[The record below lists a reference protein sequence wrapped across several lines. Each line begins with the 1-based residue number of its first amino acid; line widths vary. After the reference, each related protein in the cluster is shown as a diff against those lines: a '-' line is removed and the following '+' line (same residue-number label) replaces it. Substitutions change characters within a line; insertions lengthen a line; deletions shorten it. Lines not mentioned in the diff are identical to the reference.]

1 MAYLSNL
8 EKKKNDEIAQF
19 NTSGVVGSS
28 ALPTSSNI
36 SATRDTPTSGW
47 TNLQDYLDVNRGV
60 GVDSAKYVTKG
71 INEEVDQTSNAI
83 DDFGNNT
90 INDYNTKSQEYDKT
104 SGGIVSGLN
113 DASSVLDPAK
123 NFLSTTVN
131 PYSKDDITAQKD
143 ATVSKVKGIGDAQNQ
158 KSTFGKLGGS
168 GYKSNWGDL
177 NVLLIRSDENAQN
190 VIKDTVGK
198 GDSLNKK
205 LDTTIGDVEAS
216 YKSAQDALQNE
227 KNEVISGAKD
237 AKTKAESGISNRAL
251 NYGLENKGNVGF
263 KGASIGDVISDDENI
278 DIQALSE
285 IGGLDYS
292 PYSKTY
298 NVGTLPPRVD
308 SEKSGKLPYND
319 KTKPT
324 IPDKVF
330 SGLEKPL
337 DATQTNLGNLST
349 SVSSGFQGLGDYLNE
364 KGTPIINKITP
375 TTISTKYVPKVRIR

>member
-1 MAYLSNL
+1 MAYLSDL

-83 DDFGNNT
+83 DDFGNST

-143 ATVSKVKGIGDAQNQ
+143 ATVSKAKGIGETQNQ

-168 GYKSNWGDL
+168 GYKSIWGDL
-177 NVLLIRSDENAQN
+177 NALLIRSDANAQN

-198 GDSLNKK
+198 GDLLNSKY
-205 LDTTIGDVEAS
+205 DTTLGNVESS

-263 KGASIGDVISDDENI
+263 KGASIGDVITPDEQL
-278 DIQALSE
+278 DLDSLAE
-285 IGGLDYS
+285 IAGIEVS
-292 PYSKTY
+292 PYNKTF
-298 NVGTLPPRVD
+298 
-308 SEKSGKLPYND
+308 K
-319 KTKPT
+319 
-324 IPDKVF
+324 
-330 SGLEKPL
+330 
-337 DATQTNLGNLST
+337 A
-349 SVSSGFQGLGDYLNE
+349 
-364 KGTPIINKITP
+364 GTPPPTPKAEVNNDSPNIGAIFDDASKIYKKITP
-375 TTISTKYVPKVRIR
+375 TQGSVQKAVNDSSKTISNPIPTLFNKASDEFKKRFKVKGF